1 MRFIFSSLAVALFAC
16 GPSPSD
22 RTVDANVGG
31 PTNCTGIECQ
41 IVQCEKMGKPPT
53 TVSGTAFAP
62 NGTLALYGANVY
74 VPFVDP
80 GPFEDT
86 ITCGKC
92 QDQLPG
98 GAVAGAVSDTAG
110 KFTITNVPS
119 GTDIPLFVTIG
130 KWRRKTVIPQ
140 VLPCQDNP
148 LPNTITSLPKNKS
161 EGDIPKIAI
170 TTGDQDALE
179 CLLRKIGVSDSEFTS
194 DMGNG
199 RIHLFAG
206 DGTSKIAATNQIL
219 TPQAMLWGSVD
230 KMKSYDMLLF
240 SCEGSPNASQKT
252 QTMMDNVK
260 QYADLGG
267 RVFLTHYHSIWVDGE
282 KGVPTH
288 APMVWPDV
296 ATCDIDRQ
304 SVGVGV
310 IDQVNNPKGSAF
322 AQWMTNVQG
331 STTPGTV
338 EISSNTT
345 RQSCTYLDATKA
357 ERWVYMKI
365 SGVDYPQN
373 FQFTTP
379 LEAAKEDRCGK
390 VVFSDMHVAGIQTN
404 STGFPTACATTPMT
418 PQEKALAFMLF
429 DIATCVGPI
438 L

>member
-1 MRFIFSSLAVALFAC
+1 MRLIFTSLVVASFAC
-16 GPSPSD
+16 GPSPAD
-22 RTVDANVGG
+22 RTVDANTG
-31 PTNCTGIECQ
+31 PVNCTGIECQ
-41 IVQCEKMGKPPT
+41 VVQCEKMGKPPT
-53 TVSGTAFAP
+53 TVSGTVFAP

-86 ITCGKC
+86 LTCGKC
-92 QDQLPG
+92 QEQLPG

-110 KFTITNVPS
+110 KFTLTNVPS

-130 KWRRKTVIPQ
+130 KWRRKTTIPQ

-148 LPNTITSLPKNKS
+148 LPNTITSLPTNKS

-179 CLLRKIGVSDSEFTS
+179 CLMRKLGVAEAEFTS
-194 DMGNG
+194 DMGSG
-199 RIHLFAG
+199 RIHLFVG
-206 DGTSKIAATNQIL
+206 DGTAKIASTNDMFSPAAT
-219 TPQAMLWGSVD
+219 LWGSLS
-230 KMKSYDMLLF
+230 KMQDYDMMLF
-240 SCEGSPNASQKT
+240 SCEGEPSPEEKPQP
-252 QTMMDNVK
+252 MMDNVK
-260 QYADLGG
+260 AYADMGG
-267 RVFLTHYHSIWVDGE
+267 RVFLTHYHWIWIEGE
-282 KGVPTH
+282 QNNPSH
-288 APMVWPDV
+288 APAVWPSV
-296 ATCDIDRQ
+296 AQCDIDRNRN
-304 SVGVGV
+304 GIAV
-310 IDQVNNPKGSAF
+310 IDQINNPKGSAF

-331 STTPGTV
+331 SSTPGT
-338 EISSNTT
+338 IQIASGTS
-345 RQSCTYLDATKA
+345 RQSCTSIDATKA
-357 ERWVYMKI
+357 ERWAYMKI
-365 SGVDYPQN
+365 DGVDYPQN

-379 LEAAKEDRCGK
+379 VEVAKEDRCGK